1 MIISLFDPWKSKL
14 CTCPKKYSLNPYTGC
29 AHACV
34 YCYITSYIP
43 RAFEARLKRNLLKQ
57 VKRELARLDP
67 RFPVTMA
74 NSSDPYQPL
83 EARHKQTRSCLKLL
97 KERGFKVEIITKGDL
112 VVRDARLLAEMQA
125 AVAITITTLD
135 EDIATRLEP
144 RAPSP
149 ERRLCALQNLAQRG
163 IPVAC
168 RIDPVIPWINED
180 VEELVKELAH
190 IGVSH
195 VVSSTFK
202 PRPDSWRRFAGA
214 FPEQAERLRVLYFE
228 RGSRVQNSYYL
239 PAELRFR
246 LLRRVRDACER
257 HGISFATCREGFR
270 LNTAPSCDGTHLL
283 RLYAGDVEHAQRG

>member
-1 MIISLFDPWKSKL
+1 MIISLFDPWRSSL

-57 VKRELARLDP
+57 VKRELLKLDP
-67 RFPVTMA
+67 RFPVTIA

-83 EARHKQTRSCLKLL
+83 ERDYKQTRSCLKLL
-97 KERGFKVEIITKGDL
+97 KERGFRVQVVTKGDL
-112 VVRDARLLAEMQA
+112 VVRDASLLAEMHA
-125 AVAITITTLD
+125 AVAVTVTTLH
-135 EDIATRLEP
+135 EGTAAQLEP
-144 RAPSP
+144 GAPSP
-149 ERRLCALQNLAQRG
+149 ERRLRALQELAERG

-168 RIDPVIPWINED
+168 RIDPLIPGVND
-180 VEELVKELAH
+180 SAGELVRELAH
-190 IGVSH
+190 IGVCH

-202 PRPDSWRRFAGA
+202 PRPDSWRRFAEA
-214 FPEQAERLRVLYFE
+214 FPEAAEKLRELYFR

-239 PAELRFR
+239 PREVRLE
-246 LLRRVRDACER
+246 LLRRVRDACR
-257 HGISFATCREGFR
+257 RYGISFATCREGLK

-283 RLYAGDVEHAQRG
+283 RLHAGDVEHAQGS